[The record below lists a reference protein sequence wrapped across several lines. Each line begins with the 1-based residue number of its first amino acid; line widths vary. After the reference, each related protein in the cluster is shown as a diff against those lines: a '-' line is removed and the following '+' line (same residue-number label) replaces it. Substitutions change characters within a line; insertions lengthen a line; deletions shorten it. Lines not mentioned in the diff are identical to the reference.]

1 MKFDF
6 NTRYNT
12 IALYAII
19 VFAVCLLMI
28 MVAFRIEIFTS
39 AFSKI
44 ISVSSPII
52 WGFVI
57 AYLLNL
63 FSEFLQSFHGIFFIL
78 PSRLFARKFF
88 FQLSKF
94 LLKNGKS
101 VLRKMVVLFFQCC
114 FLNFHLHHTSGKF
127 IQLRRH

>member
-57 AYLLNL
+57 AYLLNPL
-63 FSEFLQSFHGIFFIL
+63 MKQIE
-78 PSRLFARKFF
+78 K
-88 FQLSKF
+88 
-94 LLKNGKS
+94 LLGRVIN
-101 VLRKMVVLFFQCC
+101 R
-114 FLNFHLHHTSGKF
+114 
-127 IQLRRH
+127 